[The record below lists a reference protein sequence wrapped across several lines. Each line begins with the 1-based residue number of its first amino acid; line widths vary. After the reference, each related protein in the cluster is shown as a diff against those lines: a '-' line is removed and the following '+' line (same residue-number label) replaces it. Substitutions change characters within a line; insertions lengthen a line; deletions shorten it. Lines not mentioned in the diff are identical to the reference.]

1 MTINY
6 QHYFKNNIHY
16 VITGGGGA
24 PLYDV
29 NTPPQGIT
37 QKVVSVENF
46 VSVSVDGKVAH
57 IEAIAIDGRTLDQ
70 FDIES
75 PIR

>member
-1 MTINY
+1 
-6 QHYFKNNIHY
+6 
-16 VITGGGGA
+16 
-24 PLYDV
+24 V